1 LTDADAAQAVTAVDN
16 DIVLKASCYGASSAL
31 WPVDATPMSIGVLG
45 QARFVVSKRLK
56 RMRLTGSV
64 DDAMA
69 ELALILEHAE
79 LLEPNET
86 EIILAANIEARAA
99 EGSHELDSG
108 ESQLAA
114 IVVIRGLP
122 LLQTGDKRA
131 IRGMEALLDAIS
143 ELIGL
148 VGRVMC
154 LEQLVHA
161 AVSRGSLDDLRG
173 PICREPA
180 VDTALSMCFACHS
193 PNPSADDVLEGLAS
207 YIEDLR
213 RDALRVLVA

>member
-1 LTDADAAQAVTAVDN
+1 LTDAGATVAVAAVDN
-16 DIVLKASCYGASSAL
+16 DIVLKASCYGASAIL
-31 WPVDATPMSIGVLG
+31 WPANKTPESVGVLG
-45 QARFVVSKRLK
+45 QARFVVSKRLR

-64 DDAMA
+64 DDAVA
-69 ELALILEHAE
+69 ELAQMLEHAV
-79 LLEPNET
+79 LLEPTKT
-86 EIILAANIEARAA
+86 EIILAADIEARAA

-114 IVVIRGLP
+114 IVVSRGLP

-131 IRGMEALLDAIS
+131 IRGMEALLDVIS
-143 ELIGL
+143 ELMGL
-148 VGRVMC
+148 AGRVMC

-173 PICREPA
+173 RVCREPA
-180 VDTALSMCFACHS
+180 VDTALAMCFACQS
-193 PNPSADDVLEGLAS
+193 PNPSANDVLEGLAS

>member
-1 LTDADAAQAVTAVDN
+1 MAVTAVDN
-16 DIVLKASCYGASSAL
+16 DIVLKASCYRASTAL
-31 WPVDATPMSIGVLG
+31 WPVNARPESIGVLG

-56 RMRLTGSV
+56 RMRLTGPV
-64 DDAMA
+64 DDTLA

-86 EIILAANIEARAA
+86 EIILAADIEARAA
-99 EGSHELDSG
+99 EGSRELDSG

-114 IVVIRGLP
+114 IVVSRGLP

-131 IRGMEALLDAIS
+131 IRGMEALLDVVS

-148 VGRVMC
+148 GGRVMC

-161 AVSRGSLDDLRG
+161 AVSRGSLDDLRSA
-173 PICREPA
+173 ICREPA
-180 VDTALSMCFACHS
+180 VDTALSMSFACHS
-193 PNPSADDVLEGLAS
+193 PNPSTDDVLEGLAS

-213 RDALRVLVA
+213 RHALRVLVA

>member
-1 LTDADAAQAVTAVDN
+1 LTDADAPVAGAAVDN
-16 DIVLKASCYGASSAL
+16 DIVLKASCYGASAIL
-31 WPVDATPMSIGVLG
+31 WPPTETPESVGVLG
-45 QARFVVSKRLK
+45 QAQFVVSKRLR

-64 DDAMA
+64 DDAVA
-69 ELALILEHAE
+69 ELALILEHAV
-79 LLEPNET
+79 LLEPTET
-86 EIILAANIEARAA
+86 EIILAADIEARAA

-114 IVVIRGLP
+114 IVVSRELR

-131 IRGMEALLDAIS
+131 IRGMEALLDVVS

-148 VGRVMC
+148 GGRVMC

-173 PICREPA
+173 AICREPA
-180 VDTALSMCFACHS
+180 VDTALSMSFACHS
-193 PNPSADDVLEGLAS
+193 SNPSTDDVLGGLAS

>member
-1 LTDADAAQAVTAVDN
+1 MTDADTAVAVTAVDN
-16 DIVLKASCYGASSAL
+16 DIVLKASCYGTSSAL
-31 WPVDATPMSIGVLG
+31 WPDNATPESIGVLG

-56 RMRLTGSV
+56 RIRLTGSV
-64 DDAMA
+64 DDALA

-86 EIILAANIEARAA
+86 EIVLAANIEARAA
-99 EGSHELDSG
+99 ESSHELDSG

-131 IRGMEALLDAIS
+131 IRGMEALLDVVS

-148 VGRVMC
+148 GGRVMC

-173 PICREPA
+173 AICREPA
-180 VDTALSMCFACHS
+180 VDTALSMSFACHS
-193 PNPSADDVLEGLAS
+193 PNPSTDDVLEGLAS

-213 RDALRVLVA
+213 RHALRVLVA